1 MQMQYEQDWYNLETQ
16 EKLTDTMLYQIGHLY
31 FKYVPDGMYTQNI
44 TFHRKTY
51 DYQDDYPRQLEL
63 PVPYLIPLSH
73 RVNTLSKGIETDYNN
88 YIYFTDFVD
97 ELVDTVWYNPK
108 INKTVKLRYDD
119 DIVYLFLYHNNDK
132 IVDYTDRMQEAKL
145 DKVNEK
151 KDAIRDKVRNESRN
165 NVLSFLNE
173 NMVKDEFF
181 DSISGEVEHL
191 DTTIKT
197 LRTLDRLKDFDDE
210 YHAPNLQKIL
220 EEHYLS
226 TINEANIQKMIDE
239 RFAYLKK

>member
-1 MQMQYEQDWYNLETQ
+1 M
-16 EKLTDTMLYQIGHLY
+16 
-31 FKYVPDGMYTQNI
+31 
-44 TFHRKTY
+44 
-51 DYQDDYPRQLEL
+51 
-63 PVPYLIPLSH
+63 IPLSH